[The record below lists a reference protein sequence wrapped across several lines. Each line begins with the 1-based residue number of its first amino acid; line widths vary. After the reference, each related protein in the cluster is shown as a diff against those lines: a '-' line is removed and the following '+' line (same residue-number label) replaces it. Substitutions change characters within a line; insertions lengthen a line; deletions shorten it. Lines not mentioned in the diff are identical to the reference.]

1 MSSAVTG
8 VATLLSGN
16 IDAALAKYLA
26 GTAAALAA
34 GLAPLIVAGLTL
46 WVLIYGTAVMLGEV
60 HDPVSVFVKNV
71 TKISFIVLFALRAA
85 TYQTYVV
92 ETVYEFINFL
102 IQTISPNGSG
112 DIFQNLDALNA
123 KMIDLALGIMKHG
136 TLLSSGLLD
145 ILAGLIVLL
154 AQEFLFLGCCGM
166 SIVAKTALAF
176 VLAFGPLF
184 IAALAFP
191 PTTKFFDAWF
201 SKVVN
206 YILLLTF
213 YSAISTFCVIVTSD
227 YADAMIA
234 GTDTDNAVATAFGL
248 VGLVGALLVLVWHVP
263 QLAAAL
269 SGGTP
274 LSGSG
279 MVGFLTGAMTTNR
292 QPKSPP
298 KNENS
303 NNSVTNNSGS
313 GGDAWAATKAH
324 ERAARNR
331 AMQKHK

>member
-1 MSSAVTG
+1 VSAAVTG

-34 GLAPLIVAGLTL
+34 GLAPLIIIGITMWIAL
-46 WVLIYGTAVMLGEV
+46 YGMAVMRGEV
-60 HDPVSVFVKNV
+60 NDPFNIFVKNV
-71 TKISFIVLFALRAA
+71 IRISFIVLFALSSAI
-85 TYQTYVV
+85 YQTYVV
-92 ETVYEFINFL
+92 DSVDAFITFL
-102 IQTISPNGSG
+102 IQTISPNGPG
-112 DIFQNLDALNA
+112 DIFQTLDAFNS
-123 KMIDLALGIMKHG
+123 KMVDVGTGIIRHG
-136 TLLSSGLLD
+136 TSNILGTGLLD
-145 ILAGLIVLL
+145 VLAGLLVLL

-166 SIVAKTALAF
+166 SIVGKTALAF

-191 PTTKFFDAWF
+191 QTTKFFDAWL

-213 YSAISTFCVIVTSD
+213 YAAISAFCVTVTTD

-234 GTDTDNAVATAFGL
+234 GADTDNAIAAAFGL
-248 VGLVGALLVLVWHVP
+248 VGLVGALLILVWHVP

-279 MVGFLTGAMTTNR
+279 LIGYMAGAMTRNR
-292 QPKSPP
+292 QPRSPNSDGDD
-298 KNENS
+298 KTRNS
-303 NNSVTNNSGS
+303 NSVSAGE
-313 GGDAWAATKAH
+313 GIPAYRRATLDRMSK
-324 ERAARNR
+324 
-331 AMQKHK
+331 K